1 MISSKTILFALP
13 GILTSAA
20 LEVVGFFAGSIPIFY
35 LNSYSEDVYSAFVFI
50 IIIVSV
56 ALCVTK
62 KYRSFGI
69 GMFAGLILGLI
80 LLTVSLSGL

>member
-1 MISSKTILFALP
+1 MISSKTILFALL

-20 LEVVGFFAGSIPIFY
+20 FEVAGFFAGSIPIFY
-35 LNSYSEDVYSAFVFI
+35 LNAYSKDVYAAFVFI
-50 IIIVSV
+50 ILIVSV

-62 KYRSFGI
+62 KYRSFGA
-69 GMFAGLILGLI
+69 GMFVGLIVGFI